1 MSKEIKK
8 FSVFQSGRII
18 AHVNEAG
25 EIRDATEQE
34 SVDHL
39 ASLLPKTYKKASIES
54 VKYEN
59 GYVHG
64 KYANGKVI
72 RKQLFAQQVTNQSEP
87 VDGPQKV
94 KETNVPRKK
103 EKANPEINVDN
114 KNVKNPTEIRT
125 KEYKKGPG
133 GEDLHT
139 NIPRDSGDGVGG
151 KKTTYEKETSDKAKS
166 GNPDTYVQNFT
177 KSEKPAAAGS
187 EMNHAAGTEI
197 KFRPEN
203 EIYTNLKLSK
213 KDEKE
218 DLPPWLKKDDE
229 DEKEKDDEKDEDEE
243 TKDEVKEAISKLEG
257 ELEMVKAELEK
268 EQTKNAKKEARTKMA
283 IKYAVVLSKINPTK
297 YANAEMFI
305 EKVEKT
311 AKSMTVQSIEDA
323 IEGAEE
329 LRKEA
334 EQTKEKNFVKQANK
348 EEKDSGLATALVIQ
362 KTASSNQRDEDEL
375 KKVIQS
381 GLTLCQKN
389 AEFDEYEKENK

>member
-8 FSVFQSGRII
+8 FSVFQSGRVI
-18 AHVNEAG
+18 AHVNEKG

-54 VKYEN
+54 VKYED
-59 GYVHG
+59 GYVLG

-94 KETNVPRKK
+94 KETEVPRKK
-103 EKANPEINVDN
+103 EKANPEIDVDN
-114 KNVKNPTEIRT
+114 KSVKNPTEIRT

-139 NIPRDSGDGVGG
+139 NIPRDKGDGAGG
-151 KKTTYEKETSDKAKS
+151 KKTTYEKETSDKATS
-166 GNPDTYVQNFT
+166 GKPDTYVQDFT

-213 KDEKE
+213 KDEKK
-218 DLPPWLKKDDE
+218 DLPPWLKKE
-229 DEKEKDDEKDEDEE
+229 DEEEKEDEKDENEE

-257 ELEMVKAELEK
+257 ELEIVKAELEK

-297 YANAEMFI
+297 YSDAEMFI

-311 AKSMTVQSIEDA
+311 AKSMTVQAIEDA

-329 LRKEA
+329 LKKEA
-334 EQTKEKNFVKQANK
+334 DKTKEKSIVKQANK
-348 EEKDSGLATALVIQ
+348 EEKDSGLATTLVIQ
-362 KTASSNQRDEDEL
+362 KTASFNQRDEDEL
-375 KKVIQS
+375 KRVIQS

-389 AEFDEYEKENK
+389 ADFDEYEKETNK